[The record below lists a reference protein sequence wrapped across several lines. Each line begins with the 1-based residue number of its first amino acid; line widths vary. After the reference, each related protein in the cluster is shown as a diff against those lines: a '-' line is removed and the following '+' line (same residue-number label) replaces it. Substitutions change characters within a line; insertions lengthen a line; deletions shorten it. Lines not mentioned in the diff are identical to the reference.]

1 MGNTF
6 SVKKPKWQLLM
17 DFSCSFFI
25 IWWEGEEMVLLILS
39 NVSCTYKQ
47 WERDTLCL
55 HFIKRKLVC
64 LNIKGS
70 DRLFK
75 VVELNMQCC
84 GQILSDSFET
94 SSWRSVNPEFERKFD
109 VQNSSYF
116 GGWIRFQNYWKFIS
130 QKFLHCFWCRNRQVT
145 IVEKPQ

>member
-1 MGNTF
+1 
-6 SVKKPKWQLLM
+6 
-17 DFSCSFFI
+17 
-25 IWWEGEEMVLLILS
+25 MVLLILS

-109 VQNSSYF
+109 VQNFYLGDGYVFRISSIQFKKLGMYIGPLLDQGF
-116 GGWIRFQNYWKFIS
+116 SAWHSLDLTSGN
-130 QKFLHCFWCRNRQVT
+130 
-145 IVEKPQ
+145 